1 MKQTAYHV
9 GSLLLLG
16 ALSGAF
22 GQSPTYRFAT
32 YAGSVDG
39 FRDGDRK
46 TALLRSPE
54 GIATDATGNLYIT
67 EYKSSIVRKI
77 TTDGRVSLLAG
88 QPMKTGYADGRGRNA
103 LFNRPHGLAVD
114 KAGTVY
120 VCDMKNH
127 LIRSISPGGHV
138 GTVAGKAGLSGRADG
153 LKENARFNQ
162 PEGIV
167 VGSTGDLFVVD
178 TYNFT
183 VRKITR
189 NGLVTTLAGAGGV
202 AGYAD
207 GRGSSVRFNKPI
219 GIAIDSPDNLYITDA
234 DYDGKLAGNC
244 LIRKI
249 DPRGNVT
256 TLGGV
261 PGQAGHTDGP
271 LKTARFNRPVGVA
284 AAPDGTLF
292 VADTEA
298 DLIRM
303 IDTRGLVLTLGGQ
316 YLVEKAQ
323 DGVAAEAAFFDPQ
336 SIVVSPTTGDIFFT
350 DTLNNRIVVGR
361 KTTR

>member
-1 MKQTAYHV
+1 M
-9 GSLLLLG
+9 
-16 ALSGAF
+16 
-22 GQSPTYRFAT
+22 
-32 YAGSVDG
+32 DG
-39 FRDGDRK
+39 FRDGERK

-54 GIATDATGNLYIT
+54 GIAVDAAGNLYIT

-88 QPMKTGYADGRGRNA
+88 QPMKTGYADGNGRTA

-127 LIRSISPGGHV
+127 LIRSISPGGRV
-138 GTVAGKAGLSGRADG
+138 GTVAGKAGLPGTADG

-167 VGSTGDLFVVD
+167 VSSAGDLFVVD

-189 NGLVTTLAGAGGV
+189 NGLVTTLAGTGGV

-207 GRGSSVRFNKPI
+207 GHGHNVRFNKPI
-219 GIAIDSPDNLYITDA
+219 GIAIDSRDNLYITDA
-234 DYDGKLAGNC
+234 NYDGKPAGNC

-249 DPRGNVT
+249 DPQGNVT
-256 TLGGV
+256 TLGGMA
-261 PGQAGHTDGP
+261 GKAGHKDGP
-271 LKTARFNRPVGVA
+271 LKIARFNRPVGIAV
-284 AAPDGTLF
+284 APDGTLL

-298 DLIRM
+298 DLVRM
-303 IDTRGLVLTLGGQ
+303 IDTDGIVSTIGGQ
-316 YLVEKAQ
+316 YLVEKAE
-323 DGVAAEAAFFDPQ
+323 DGVGAAAAFFDPQ
-336 SIVVSPTTGDIFFT
+336 AIVVAPNGDIFMT

-361 KTTR
+361 KTAR